1 MSLLGLD
8 IGTTGC
14 KAIAFDEDGRPLAS
28 AYREYPLLNPR
39 PGFFELEPDLV
50 WSHLADSVREVN
62 GSIPDDPVKALA
74 ISAQGEAVI
83 PVSETSEVLAN
94 SPVTADN
101 RALEQA
107 EQLRQRLGAE
117 KIYAISGQPIHG
129 QFSVP
134 KIAWWKDHEPSL
146 YQRTWKFLCY
156 GDFALQRLGLEPVID
171 YSMAARMLGFDNR
184 SLSWS
189 EELLGAAGV
198 DADKLPPARASGSVV
213 GEIPGPVANDL
224 GLQPG
229 VQVVVGGHDQPCGA
243 LGAGVLRR
251 GEAMYAIG
259 TTETIMAV
267 VKEPTPRLQKDNV
280 PCYPHV
286 VPQMFAA
293 LTGNQTG
300 GRLLRWYRDQ
310 LGAEERTTAERE
322 RRDVYDVIVDQTTD
336 EPSGLMILPHFAGS
350 GSLQNNPKSKGAILG
365 LTFDT
370 RREDLV
376 KAILEG
382 ITFEQALSIRQL
394 RTAGIEVNELRAIGG
409 GARSEK
415 WLQMKADII
424 GTPIC
429 AVDVSDAASLGAAL
443 LAGWGTGVYASLRAG
458 VERTLSI
465 GARYEPDEKR
475 RAHYQDQL
483 GVYEQL
489 YPTLRELNSELLR

>member
-14 KAIAFDEDGRPLAS
+14 KAIAFDEEGHPLAS
-28 AYREYPLLNPR
+28 AYREYPLLSPR
-39 PGFFELEPDLV
+39 PGFFELDPNAV
-50 WSHLADSVREVN
+50 WSHLCDCIREVN
-62 GSIPDDPVKALA
+62 TNIPANPVKALA

-107 EQLRQRLGAE
+107 DQLRERLGAE
-117 KIYAISGQPIHG
+117 KIYAISGQPLHG
-129 QFSVP
+129 QFSIP
-134 KIAWWKDHEPSL
+134 KIAWWKEHEPAL

-156 GDFALQRLGLEPVID
+156 GDFALKRLGLEPVID
-171 YSMAARMLGFDNR
+171 YSMAARTLGFDIR

-189 EELLGAAGV
+189 GDLLGAAGV
-198 DADKLPPARASGSVV
+198 DVDKLPTVRPSGSMV
-213 GEIPGPVANDL
+213 GEISEAIAADL
-224 GLQPG
+224 GLSTG

-243 LGAGVLRR
+243 LGAGVLGR

-259 TTETIMAV
+259 TTESIAAV
-267 VKEPTPRLQKDNV
+267 VKEPTSRLEQDNV

-286 VPQMFAA
+286 VPEMFAA

-310 LGAEERTTAERE
+310 LGADERAVAQRE
-322 RRDVYDVIVDQTTD
+322 QRDVYDVIVEQARD

-350 GSLQNNPKSKGAILG
+350 GSLQNDPNSKGAILG

-370 RREDLV
+370 RRQDLV

-382 ITFEQALSIRQL
+382 ITFEQALSIEQL
-394 RTAGIEVNELRAIGG
+394 RTAGIEVDELRAIGG
-409 GARSEK
+409 GARSPK
-415 WLQMKADII
+415 WLQMKADIV
-424 GTPIC
+424 GTPITAI
-429 AVDVSDAASLGAAL
+429 AVNDAASLGAAL
-443 LAGWGTGVYASLRAG
+443 LAGWGTGIYTSLQEAVG
-458 VERTLSI
+458 RTVSTS
-465 GARYEPDEKR
+465 ARYEPDEKR
-475 RAHYQDQL
+475 SAHYRDQL
-483 GVYEQL
+483 DVYRQL
-489 YPTLRELNSELLR
+489 YPTLRELHSAI

>member
-28 AYREYPLLNPR
+28 AYREYPLLNPW
-39 PGFFELEPDLV
+39 PGFFELEPDVV
-50 WSHLADSVREVN
+50 WSDLGDCVREVN
-62 GSIPDDPVKALA
+62 GSIPGDPVKALA

-83 PVSETSEVLAN
+83 PVSEKSEVLAN

-101 RALEQA
+101 RALAQA
-107 EQLRQRLGAE
+107 DQLRERLGAE
-117 KIYAISGQPIHG
+117 RIYAISGQPIHG
-129 QFSVP
+129 QFSIP
-134 KIAWWKDHEPSL
+134 KIAWWKHHEPSL
-146 YQRTWKFLCY
+146 YKRTWKFLCY
-156 GDFALQRLGLEPVID
+156 GDFALQRLGLEPIID
-171 YSMAARMLGFDNR
+171 YSMASRMLGFDNR
-184 SLSWS
+184 SLTWS
-189 EELLGAAGV
+189 EELLGAAGIDV
-198 DADKLPPARASGSVV
+198 EKLPIARPSGSVV
-213 GEIPGPVANDL
+213 GEVSGAAANDL
-224 GLQPG
+224 GLPSG

-243 LGAGVLRR
+243 LGAGVLGG

-259 TTETIMAV
+259 TTESILAV
-267 VKEPTPRLQKDNV
+267 VKEPTSRLEKDNV

-310 LGAEERTTAERE
+310 LGAEERATAERA
-322 RRDVYDVIVDQTTD
+322 RRDVYDVIVDQVGA

-350 GSLQNNPKSKGAILG
+350 GSLQNDPTSKGAILG

-394 RTAGIEVNELRAIGG
+394 RTAGIEVSELRAIGG
-409 GARSEK
+409 GARSKK

-424 GTPIC
+424 GTPVCGIE
-429 AVDVSDAASLGAAL
+429 VSDAASLGAAI
-443 LAGWGTGVYASLRAG
+443 LAGWGTGIYASLQAG
-458 VERTLSI
+458 VERTVAI
-465 GARYEPDEKR
+465 RARYTPNEKR
-475 RAHYQDQL
+475 HVEYRDRL

-489 YPTLRELNSELLR
+489 YPTMRALNSAI